1 MGDRSKSHCS
11 DNARFIQTHT
21 FRGKEWQIPPQ
32 LGLGL
37 GDLSSPAQPLHQPG
51 PAAASCQSRRQF
63 SSHLTQL
70 GDCDPANVM
79 FDWGTA
85 LREPTNT
92 TEAPGALQL
101 RLDRP
106 PAPATAPS
114 RPLRAIHF
122 KSSTSCL
129 APSFHRQP
137 LQHEGFRSAPA
148 PQHDPPGDLV
158 TTPLGE
164 LANFRNL
171 RQRRDRPIATQGPK
185 LQSPGL
191 QKVATSVSLKSSAK
205 GRHFSPTSDH
215 HGIQP

>member
-1 MGDRSKSHCS
+1 MADPTSTGTWAWGSLL
-11 DNARFIQTHT
+11 
-21 FRGKEWQIPPQ
+21 P
-32 LGLGL
+32 
-37 GDLSSPAQPLHQPG
+37 SPATTPTRT
-51 PAAASCQSRRQF
+51 SCGVMPIEF
-63 SSHLTQL
+63 SSHHAQL

-122 KSSTSCL
+122 KSSSGCL

-148 PQHDPPGDLV
+148 PQYDPPGDLV
-158 TTPLGE
+158 TTPPGE
-164 LANFRNL
+164 LVNSRNL

-191 QKVATSVSLKSSAK
+191 QKVATSVFRDSPK
-205 GRHFSPTSDH
+205 GRHFGSS
-215 HGIQP
+215 